1 MFPHLAEIQFAAFIK
16 MRQQWRSWQLGISK
30 ICSRSVYCFLKYVKT
45 DINLQCSIPVF
56 EGLLPEPHNGIVLD
70 LLFILCTWHAYAK
83 LRLHTSSTLDALKKT
98 TKTLGQQLRLWV
110 KQTCSRFNTCEL
122 PKEESAR
129 HRRKAAAAGK
139 SSGTVRGRSTGTRGG
154 DRGGRAQAR
163 TTRRGK
169 GHKTTN
175 SRTAGA
181 LETSEAHN
189 SKLRRFFNMC
199 TYKMHALG
207 HYVAAIARFGT
218 TDGYS
223 TQIVC
228 LHLLFWLY

>member
-1 MFPHLAEIQFAAFIK
+1 MISSSKGNCSFPDA
-16 MRQQWRSWQLGISK
+16 
-30 ICSRSVYCFLKYVKT
+30 
-45 DINLQCSIPVF
+45 
-56 EGLLPEPHNGIVLD
+56 
-70 LLFILCTWHAYAK
+70 WHAYAK

-98 TKTLGQQLRLWV
+98 TKTLGQQLQLWV

-129 HRRKAAAAGK
+129 HRCKAAAAGK
-139 SSGTVRGRSTGTRGG
+139 SSGTARGRSTGTRGG
-154 DRGGRAQAR
+154 DRGGRAQACTAR
-163 TTRRGK
+163 GGK
-169 GHKTTN
+169 GHKTSN

-181 LETSEAHN
+181 PAGTSEVNN
-189 SKLRRFFNMC
+189 SKLRRFFNLC

-218 TDGYS
+218 MDGYS

-228 LHLLFWLY
+228 LYHFF